1 MSVRY
6 PQFHIFSKACAAA
19 LLLLTAAPGYSQ
31 VSVLTGNYDNSR
43 SNANL
48 QETQLT
54 PSTVAPGSFGKLGS
68 FPVDGQVYGQPLYAS
83 SVLIPG
89 QGTHDVVYIATEHN
103 SVYAYDAASAASP
116 VLYWHVN
123 LGPSVPSTVLQSD
136 YTDVSPEI
144 GILSTGVIDAAA
156 GVLYEVAE
164 TLQKGAPEFQIHA
177 LDLTTGAEL
186 MNGPVT
192 ITASIAGS
200 GYNSTDGKVS
210 FDPTMHIQRPGLLL
224 ANGTVY
230 IAFGSHADYGG
241 WHGWVIG
248 YTASNLRHQAGV
260 YNATPNGMGGSVWQ
274 SGRGLAADETG
285 ALYLITGNG
294 DNDGVSNLGESM
306 VKMSGTSFQVTDWY
320 SPGNEQWLSDNDED
334 LAAGV
339 GIFPGTHIAIAGD
352 KFGDFYAINGD
363 DMGHL
368 DTANALQSSIGNGN
382 FGIFTFALWNRA
394 DGNYIYAQQQ
404 WGPVAEFQVTGS
416 TVNPTPVA
424 TSDTQAVTGY
434 SGFAISANGNQP
446 STGILW
452 QITRDTQDS
461 SRAATLHAYTATNLT
476 ELWNSNMAAAD
487 NLGTFPKFVSPTIAN
502 GLVYVPTFSGAVV
515 VYGLL
520 PNAANVNQ
528 LAQPAIA
535 GVSNAASYDS
545 ATVSPGE
552 LITIFGMNLG
562 PSTPAGLQ
570 LNADGTVST
579 DLSATR
585 VLFDGIAAP
594 MVYTANGQ
602 VSAVV
607 PYEVANPTTQVQV
620 EYQGTQSGSF
630 SMNVAAATPG
640 IFSMDSTGTGQAAAL
655 NQDGSVNSTA
665 NPASAGS
672 IVVLFATGSGQMT
685 PAPVDGSVTAASSLP
700 VPVQPVKVTI
710 GGKSAAVLYAGAA
723 PGMVAGIMQINAK
736 IPAGTA
742 AGSAPVVLTIGTQ
755 ASPQS
760 ITVAVK

>member
-1 MSVRY
+1 
-6 PQFHIFSKACAAA
+6 
-19 LLLLTAAPGYSQ
+19 
-31 VSVLTGNYDNSR
+31 
-43 SNANL
+43 
-48 QETQLT
+48 
-54 PSTVAPGSFGKLGS
+54 
-68 FPVDGQVYGQPLYAS
+68 
-83 SVLIPG
+83 
-89 QGTHDVVYIATEHN
+89 
-103 SVYAYDAASAASP
+103 
-116 VLYWHVN
+116 
-123 LGPSVPSTVLQSD
+123 
-136 YTDVSPEI
+136 
-144 GILSTGVIDAAA
+144 
-156 GVLYEVAE
+156 
-164 TLQKGAPEFQIHA
+164 
-177 LDLTTGAEL
+177 
-186 MNGPVT
+186 
-192 ITASIAGS
+192 
-200 GYNSTDGKVS
+200 
-210 FDPTMHIQRPGLLL
+210 
-224 ANGTVY
+224 
-230 IAFGSHADYGG
+230 
-241 WHGWVIG
+241 
-248 YTASNLRHQAGV
+248 
-260 YNATPNGMGGSVWQ
+260 
-274 SGRGLAADETG
+274 
-285 ALYLITGNG
+285 
-294 DNDGVSNLGESM
+294 
-306 VKMSGTSFQVTDWY
+306 
-320 SPGNEQWLSDNDED
+320 
-334 LAAGV
+334 
-339 GIFPGTHIAIAGD
+339 
-352 KFGDFYAINGD
+352 
-363 DMGHL
+363 
-368 DTANALQSSIGNGN
+368 
-382 FGIFTFALWNRA
+382 
-394 DGNYIYAQQQ
+394 
-404 WGPVAEFQVTGS
+404 
-416 TVNPTPVA
+416 
-424 TSDTQAVTGY
+424 
-434 SGFAISANGNQP
+434 
-446 STGILW
+446 
-452 QITRDTQDS
+452 
-461 SRAATLHAYTATNLT
+461 
-476 ELWNSNMAAAD
+476 
-487 NLGTFPKFVSPTIAN
+487 
-502 GLVYVPTFSGAVV
+502 VV